1 MSSQPARLSLHWGTD
16 DTVEDINRY
25 VNGGFH
31 PIRLGDVLRSD
42 VANYRILHK
51 LGRGSFAT
59 VWLAATM
66 EDAQLSCSYHYRPKF
81 VALKICV
88 ADADSQ
94 HELNIHSRLPPAQ
107 DRHVLQLLDDFSV
120 HGPNGA
126 HVVLVH
132 DVLGSPAD
140 LTDLVQ
146 NQVRQL
152 CKQLVQ
158 GVAFLHSHGITH
170 GDIHAGNIGV
180 CLPTLDGH
188 SEDDIL
194 DYFGPPEISPILPR
208 QPLPRPL
215 DTLPPY
221 LTPPIALAYY
231 LKERNPSFVLSPL
244 QIEIMDLGNAT
255 IVDEHPRPSCTP
267 ATVCAPEIMF
277 ERVTTKTDPPATF
290 ASDIWSLA
298 CTLYE
303 IAFQARIF
311 HFASPSNTLLVDM
324 AKLCGGIPP
333 EWVVYFDTSGLPKAL
348 DGTISR
354 SAADKEWK
362 RKVDHY
368 ARKWTEKDD
377 IDGFVDFLRMML
389 KLDPGARP
397 SAIEVL
403 NHSWF
408 VNR

>member
-16 DTVEDINRY
+16 DNVEDINRY
-25 VNGGFH
+25 VSGGYH
-31 PIRLGDVLRSD
+31 PVRLGDALRSD

-59 VWLAATM
+59 VWLATPM
-66 EDAQLSCSYHYRPKF
+66 EDAQLSLPRF

-88 ADADSQ
+88 ADADAQ
-94 HELNIHSRLPPAQ
+94 HELNIHRRLPPAQ
-107 DRHVLQLLDDFSV
+107 DRHVLRLLDEFSV
-120 HGPNGA
+120 HGPNGD

-152 CKQLVQ
+152 CKQIVQ
-158 GVAFLHSHGITH
+158 GVAFLHRHGITH

-180 CLPTLDGH
+180 CLPTLEGH

-231 LKERNPSFVLSPL
+231 LKERDPSFVVSPL

-255 IVDEHPRPSCTP
+255 MVDEPPRPSCTP

-277 ERVTTKTDPPATF
+277 ERVTTKIDPPATF

-324 AKLCGGIPP
+324 AKLCGEIPP
-333 EWVVYFDTSGLPKAL
+333 EWAEYFDTSGLPKAL

-354 SAADKEWK
+354 SAADKEWQ

-377 IDGFVDFLRMML
+377 IDGFVDLLRMML

-403 NHSWF
+403 NHAWF
-408 VNR
+408 VDR